1 MISNP
6 WYGGGGKGAHS
17 SLICFS
23 LLLPER
29 RMQSCNTT
37 CYTGSSAERS
47 RRVVTKRERK
57 REGERGGGR
66 MAVQWF
72 LIYGLITVFP
82 SCWRPAV
89 FACIT
94 WTFFFFPS
102 HGLVVQ
108 WAPARSAPHQ
118 NLKRTVARAHRA
130 GRNTRTHVHTRT
142 GTHMRK
148 NTHWL
153 RDKMENG
160 SFSQLSSLPLQQL
173 GNHSIPFTSYWDI
186 ILIFTNVPSKGG
198 REKNKPYNREHS
210 STGVCRLLFTIFH
223 SSEWIWM
230 WKAELSSSTMSMPP
244 SFGRQVA
251 LEI

>member
-6 WYGGGGKGAHS
+6 WYGGGGGGKGAHS

-94 WTFFFFPS
+94 WTFFFFSLTWPS
-102 HGLVVQ
+102 GAVSSCSFCSSSKPEAHSR
-108 WAPARSAPHQ
+108 ACTPS
-118 NLKRTVARAHRA
+118 RTEHTY
-130 GRNTRTHVHTRT
+130 TRTHAHRHTHAQKHT
-142 GTHMRK
+142 
-148 NTHWL
+148 
-153 RDKMENG
+153 
-160 SFSQLSSLPLQQL
+160 
-173 GNHSIPFTSYWDI
+173 
-186 ILIFTNVPSKGG
+186 LIE
-198 REKNKPYNREHS
+198 R
-210 STGVCRLLFTIFH
+210 
-223 SSEWIWM
+223 
-230 WKAELSSSTMSMPP
+230 
-244 SFGRQVA
+244 
-251 LEI
+251 

>member
-47 RRVVTKRERK
+47 RRVVTKRERE
-57 REGERGGGR
+57 REGVGGW
-66 MAVQWF
+66 QFSDFWF
-72 LIYGLITVFP
+72 MVWLQSFH
-82 SCWRPAV
+82 PAEDRLYLP
-89 FACIT
+89 ASREL
-94 WTFFFFPS
+94 FFFFPS

>member
-6 WYGGGGKGAHS
+6 RYGGWVGKGAHS

-23 LLLPER
+23 LLPQER
-29 RMQSCNTT
+29 RMHSCNTT

-47 RRVVTKRERK
+47 RRVVTKRERE
-57 REGERGGGR
+57 REREGGR

-94 WTFFFFPS
+94 WTFFFLSLTWPS
-102 HGLVVQ
+102 GAVSSGSFCSSSKPEAH
-108 WAPARSAPHQ
+108 
-118 NLKRTVARAHRA
+118 TRAHTHRA
-130 GRNTRTHVHTRT
+130 GRNTRTHTRA

-198 REKNKPYNREHS
+198 REKNKPYNGEHS
-210 STGVCRLLFTIFH
+210 STGVCRPLFTIFH

-230 WKAELSSSTMSMPP
+230 WKAELSSPRMSMPP
-244 SFGRQVA
+244 SFGGQVA